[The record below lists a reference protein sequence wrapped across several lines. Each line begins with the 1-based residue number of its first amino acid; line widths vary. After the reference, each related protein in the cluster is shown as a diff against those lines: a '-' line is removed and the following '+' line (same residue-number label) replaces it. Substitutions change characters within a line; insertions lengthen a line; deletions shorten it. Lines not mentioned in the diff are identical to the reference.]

1 MIMKLNMVLNMRAV
15 QGVLMLKTILRRIN
29 VSRELF
35 ILRLEYGDDVFIP
48 KDMSYDNWPQQ
59 FRFYDSILCIVQ

>member
-1 MIMKLNMVLNMRAV
+1 
-15 QGVLMLKTILRRIN
+15 MLKTILKRIN

-35 ILRLEYGDDVFIP
+35 ILRLESGEQVFIP
-48 KDMSYDNWPQQ
+48 KDMSYDHWPQQ